1 MTTRRKFRLRSP
13 RLIYDI
19 DMLRAMADET
29 RQQILQFLCTPGAG
43 EMRSFSVTEIAA
55 NFDLTPSTVSHHLQQ
70 LRQCSLVSVRRHGKE
85 RRYTLQ
91 LDTLRRSVGQFN
103 DLLVLIQQT
112 MERVNEVADESEAP
126 EVAE

>member
-1 MTTRRKFRLRSP
+1 MTKRRTFRLRSP
-13 RLIYDI
+13 RLVYDI

-70 LRQCSLVSVRRHGKE
+70 LRQSNLVSVRRNGKE
-85 RRYTLQ
+85 RRYSLQ
-91 LDTLRRSVGQFN
+91 MDVLRRSVGQFN
-103 DLLVLIQQT
+103 DLLVLIEQT
-112 MERVNEVADESEAP
+112 VERVHAANEAEPEA
-126 EVAE
+126 